1 MNKLVFTFL
10 ILSLSIFSVFAAD
23 LNTDKKNYNIGET
36 IQITITDCQSS
47 IATANIPNL
56 WADQGAPTSNS
67 WETSF
72 LVPKSI
78 NTGSLITINGYCDST
93 LSTQICINPNC
104 PSESKSS
111 GRKSSGGKSSGG
123 KSSKVE
129 SVVED
134 PSVEEPVVEENLSE
148 AYDYNNYDD
157 NNNFNVISLIIAII
171 ILIIISIFG
180 VHHYRKKKRKQTYY
194 YQRFE

>member
-56 WADQGAPTSNS
+56 WADQGTPTSNI

-72 LVPKSI
+72 LVPNSI
-78 NTGSLITINGYCDST
+78 YTGSLITINGYCDSK

-111 GRKSSGGKSSGG
+111 GGKSSGGKSSGG

-134 PSVEEPVVEENLSE
+134 PSVEDPSVEEQVVEENLSQ

-157 NNNFNVISLIIAII
+157 NNNFNIISLII
-171 ILIIISIFG
+171 
-180 VHHYRKKKRKQTYY
+180 
-194 YQRFE
+194 E

>member
-56 WADQGAPTSNS
+56 WADQGTPTSNI

-72 LVPKSI
+72 LVPNSI
-78 NTGSLITINGYCDST
+78 YTGSLITINGYCDSK

-104 PSESKSS
+104 PSES
-111 GRKSSGGKSSGG
+111 KSSGGKSSGG

-134 PSVEEPVVEENLSE
+134 PSVEDPSVEEQVVEENLSQ

-157 NNNFNVISLIIAII
+157 NNNFNIISLIIAII
-171 ILIIISIFG
+171 VLIIISIFG
-180 VHHYRKKKRKQTYY
+180 FHHHRKKKRKQTYY
-194 YQRFE
+194 YQ